1 MINVLYLNSNLF
13 QNVAHTPLISV
24 DQSINYTNRFL
35 SGYKKITLRGRL
47 IRNPKCGTWKQYNDV
62 QNVLL
67 ERLKTNFGELKV
79 FEKEDVSGIERTVF
93 KCDRAIFRN
102 ISFDESAYYNM
113 VPFTIEFDCYD
124 DFLVSTGVTNASDE
138 ISYSENDNR
147 TISITRNI
155 RATAVNAGPT
165 GTAIE
170 YAKAF
175 VENRINSSF
184 NFPANGPRFANVTST
199 NTVLVSVEKSVN
211 KLSGEYSASLTFLCD
226 PKNSSNSD
234 KAVLAYVV
242 EIGEVKNELTVTING
257 TMTGGL
263 TSKLSDFRNV
273 FAGINWH
280 SKAQSYVTETLST
293 SPRGINIT
301 EDSTANTINFN
312 VSYSNNLNNGVY
324 VIDNTTVS
332 NDFNTNVKCIS
343 VKIDIKCDYDCIE
356 TRWNNIKSYYDTFN
370 LDTYIAN
377 KWAKYLP
384 SEKYG
389 KTAKSKSISFNE
401 QTATISISQQNCTD
415 NSEDCGCLEE
425 FQYSISSNP
434 AITMYSETPA
444 LEGKGCY
451 YIQNLKYDRR
461 AKFTISGNFRPSKC
475 CTIEESISELK
486 SRINFYCTYY
496 FVADNKVLEE
506 SNITYTENKGNISFT
521 FSWSGNQ
528 DNYIPEH
535 LK

>member
-1 MINVLYLNSNLF
+1 MINVLYLGSNLF
-13 QNVAHTPLISV
+13 QGVAHTPLISV
-24 DQSINYTNRFL
+24 DQSINYSNRFL
-35 SGYKKITLRGRL
+35 SGYKKITLTGRL
-47 IRNPKCGTWKQYNDV
+47 IRDPKCGTWKQYNDI
-62 QNVLL
+62 QNILL

-79 FEKEDVSGIERTVF
+79 FEKEDISGIERILF
-93 KCDRAIFRN
+93 ECKRAIFRS

-124 DFLVSTGVTNASDE
+124 DFLISTGVTNASDE
-138 ISYSENDNR
+138 ISYNENDNR
-147 TISITRNI
+147 TISVTRNI
-155 RATAVNAGPT
+155 SATAVNANST

-184 NFPANGPRFANVTST
+184 NFPANGPRFANVTDT
-199 NTVLVSVEKSVN
+199 NTVLLSVEKTVN
-211 KLSGEYSASLTFLCD
+211 RLSGEYSATLNFLCD
-226 PKNSSNSD
+226 PYNSSLSN
-234 KAVLAYVV
+234 KAVLAYDI
-242 EIGEVKNELTVTING
+242 EINENKNELTVTING
-257 TMTGGL
+257 VMTGGL
-263 TSKLSDFRNV
+263 KTKINDFRNV
-273 FAGINWH
+273 FSGINWH
-280 SKAQSYVTETLST
+280 NKAQSYVTDTLST
-293 SPRGINIT
+293 SPRSISIT
-301 EDSTANTINFN
+301 EDNTANTINFT

-324 VIDNTTVS
+324 IVDTTSIS
-332 NDFNTNVKCIS
+332 NDVINNIKCLSI
-343 VKIDIKCDYDCIE
+343 KLDIKCDYDCMQV
-356 TRWNNIKSYYDTFN
+356 RWNNVQSYYETFN
-370 LDTYIAN
+370 FDSYLAS
-377 KWAKYLP
+377 KYAEYFP
-384 SEKYG
+384 GEIFG
-389 KTAKSKSISFNE
+389 KRPKSKSISFNE

-425 FQYSISSNP
+425 FTYSISSNP

-475 CTIEESISELK
+475 CTIEEAISELK

-506 SNITYTENKGNISFT
+506 NSITFLENKGNISFT